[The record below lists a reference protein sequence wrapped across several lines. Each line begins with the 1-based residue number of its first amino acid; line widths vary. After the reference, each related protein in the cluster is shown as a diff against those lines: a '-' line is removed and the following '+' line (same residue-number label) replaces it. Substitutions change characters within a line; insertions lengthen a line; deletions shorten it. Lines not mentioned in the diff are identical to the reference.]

1 MKKAFILEDDEIQNK
16 ILEMKLN
23 QDGFTVTS
31 CSNYNSAI
39 SEIKNGDFS
48 VYFVDLILG
57 NEKNGLDFISEIR
70 KKSNSLII
78 ITSNFELKN
87 DLHKETSML
96 LGFGNYGLDPIK
108 EVENI
113 VFYTK
118 PLNFDRI
125 LIKLSEL

>member
-78 ITSNFELKN
+78 ITSNPKVATKN
-87 DLHKETSML
+87 KKHAKNVNKST
-96 LGFGNYGLDPIK
+96 
-108 EVENI
+108 
-113 VFYTK
+113 T
-118 PLNFDRI
+118 
-125 LIKLSEL
+125 